1 MIVPLLLKRQDAAD
15 YLGVSVETLTRLVND
30 HRIARVPIG
39 GDWMYPREELEEFC
53 RREKRRGRK
62 LPCHGNEPEA
72 LTGSAT
78 STSTASDAA
87 MSSPIRQVSADGKPR
102 PWRDKSTRRKSGT
115 GQNQSAPV
123 VPLRGVVSLGDGGSN
138 TDSI

>member
-1 MIVPLLLKRQDAAD
+1 MAAPLLLKRQDAAD

-62 LPCHGNEPEA
+62 LTCRANESEA
-72 LTGSAT
+72 QTGSAT
-78 STSTASDAA
+78 STSTVVAA
-87 MSSPIRQVSADGKPR
+87 VMSSPTRPDSANDKPR
-102 PWRDKSTRRKSGT
+102 PWRERSAVGRKGESRSNG
-115 GQNQSAPV
+115 AA
-123 VPLRGVVSLGDGGSN
+123 VVSLHGAVCPPDGGSS
-138 TDSI
+138 TGRI